1 MDADTDAQ
9 LYGFDAREP
18 LGAPVPAWT
27 PERRALYLLRPD
39 IVQPLSVDTMVW
51 PQVLPAGLT
60 DGRASDYWASLDAL
74 RQACRAH
81 GKAAVIVAM
90 ATLERCDAAMAL
102 QIGCEPATI
111 SPAWLP
117 LGWDVADNGL
127 ISALSDCS
135 YDPGP
140 PEPDAL
146 RAAFG
151 PHLNRY
157 GLFDELAPALAFQA
171 NANLRVP
178 EHAPFLVHRLWLVAS
193 EPPAPAGNDGC

>member
-1 MDADTDAQ
+1 MDTGAHAL

-27 PERRALYLLRPD
+27 PERRALYLLQPG
-39 IVQPLSVDTMVW
+39 IVQPLSVDRLVW

-60 DGRASDYWASLDAL
+60 DGRAPDYWASLAAL
-74 RQACRAH
+74 RQTCRAH
-81 GKAAVIVAM
+81 GKAAAIVAM
-90 ATLERCDAAMAL
+90 AALDRCDAAMAL
-102 QIGCEPATI
+102 QTGCEPATVDA
-111 SPAWLP
+111 AWQA

-127 ISALSDCS
+127 ISGLSNCGYS
-135 YDPGP
+135 PGRS
-140 PEPDAL
+140 EPDAL

-157 GLFDELAPALAFQA
+157 GLFDELAPALAFRA

-193 EPPAPAGNDGC
+193 EPPGRESDDG